1 MTEIPQIPKKCK
13 ICHDENKFLIQKAI
27 DDGTP
32 ITTIEQKYNVSRS
45 TLNNHINNDHRTN
58 LLAAG
63 AMDYVVRKK
72 AIDTGIILSQYIE
85 KWANAIPER
94 SAETIR
100 DNDAMKALELFSKIE
115 GSIINKYDI
124 TVKRSIEDALKDFL
138 ECDNED
144 DNKNE
149 SNDNIS
155 KE

>member
-27 DDGTP
+27 DDGVP
-32 ITTIEQKYNVSRS
+32 ITVIEQKYNVLRS
-45 TLNNHINNDHRTN
+45 TINTHINNDHRTN
-58 LLAAG
+58 LIALG
-63 AMDYVVRKK
+63 TMDYVVRKK

-94 SAETIR
+94 LAETIR

-115 GSIINKYDI
+115 GTLINKHEV
-124 TVKRSIEDALKDFL
+124 TVKRSIETALAEFL
-138 ECDNED
+138 AEDEEIVEDN
-144 DNKNE
+144 NE
-149 SNDNIS
+149 IK